1 MRHSVVTV
9 LGVLI
14 GVAGAASAQRSV
26 GVDQLWTTNCA
37 KCHGKD
43 GEGGGAG
50 TRTLLTDELYD
61 PAKGIETDRRFF
73 DTIKNGLPDSGMDAF
88 GATMSDAQV
97 WAMVNYIRELQRAAY
112 RKEHG
117 SPKAVNGVYTSKHHT
132 FRIETVI
139 DKGLETPWSVEF
151 LPSGNMLISERNGRM
166 RVLEFYPG
174 TLDPTRA
181 KLSPPIAN
189 MPKVR
194 DRGQGGLMDIA
205 IHPLY
210 AGANGA
216 AGNGWVYLS
225 YSDTL
230 DGTARGP
237 GMTKIVRGRL
247 DIADVDSEGR
257 TVLKWSDQQTIFE
270 AKPDHYLTSDI
281 HFGCKMAFQ
290 GPIID
295 EMHYLYF
302 SIGERGHAPMA
313 QDVKRPNGKVHRVW
327 EDGQIPKDNP
337 FAGQEDAYRSIWS
350 FGHRNPQGLVF
361 DLAGNLWD
369 TEHGPRGGDEVNLI
383 QKGRNY
389 GWPTVTFGIEYSGAP
404 LKTPWP
410 DVVANSGAGHTGSV
424 ADIAMPTFRWMP
436 SIGACGLT
444 VVKPGSMGEAFPK
457 WKGDLLAGGLSG
469 ANVDRLRLSAS
480 PDGTTTVVEREE
492 ILHGMGRVRDV
503 VCGPDGSIF
512 VVLNGPDKV
521 VRLVPADSK

>member
-1 MRHSVVTV
+1 MRYSV
-9 LGVLI
+9 LGV
-14 GVAGAASAQRSV
+14 AAVGLLVTAAARAQRV
-26 GVDQLWTTNCA
+26 EGVDQLWKNNCA
-37 KCHGKD
+37 KCHGGK

-61 PAKGIETDRRFF
+61 PAKGIETDRLFF
-73 DTIKNGLPDSGMDAF
+73 ETVKNGLPDSGMDAF

-97 WAMVNYIRELQRAAY
+97 WAMVNYIRELQREAY

-117 SPKAVNGVYTSKHHT
+117 SPKAVDGVFASRHHA
-132 FRIETVI
+132 FRLETVI
-139 DKGLETPWSVEF
+139 DTGLDVPWSVEF
-151 LPSGNMLISERNGRM
+151 LPGGNMLVAERNGRM
-166 RVLEFYPG
+166 RVLEFPSG
-174 TLDPTRA
+174 TLDASRA
-181 KLSPPIAN
+181 TLSAPIEN

-210 AGANGA
+210 AGSNGA

-237 GMTKIVRGRL
+237 GMTKIVRGKLGNRN
-247 DIADVDSEGR
+247 ADSEGR
-257 TVLKWSDQQTIFE
+257 TVLKWEGQQTIFE
-270 AKPDHYLTSDI
+270 AKSEHYLPTDH
-281 HFGCKMAFQ
+281 HFGCRLVFE

-302 SIGERGHAPMA
+302 SIGERGHAAMA

-327 EDGQIPKDNP
+327 DDGQIPKDNP
-337 FAGQEDAYRSIWS
+337 FAGQDDTYGSIWS

-361 DLAGNLWD
+361 DLTGNLWD

-410 DVVANSGAGHTGSV
+410 DAVFYNGAGHSGNV
-424 ADIAMPTFRWMP
+424 AEIAMPTFRWMP

-444 VVKPGSMGEAFPK
+444 LVKPGAKGEAFPK

-469 ANVDRLRLSAS
+469 ANVDRLRLEVGR
-480 PDGTTTVVEREE
+480 DGKTRVVEREE
-492 ILHGMGRVRDV
+492 LVHGQGRVRDV
-503 VCGPDGSIF
+503 VCGPDGSIY
-512 VVLNGPDKV
+512 VVLNVPDKV